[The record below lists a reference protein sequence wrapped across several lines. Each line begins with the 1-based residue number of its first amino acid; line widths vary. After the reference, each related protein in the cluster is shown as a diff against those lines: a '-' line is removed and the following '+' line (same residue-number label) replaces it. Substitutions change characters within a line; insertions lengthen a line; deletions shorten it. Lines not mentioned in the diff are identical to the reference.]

1 MIKYRSEFKLYALSD
16 DLSQFYMSLELA
28 SGQKELLLLL
38 FSQLE
43 MPTFSLLGC
52 GGQLPVGK
60 QGERSDV
67 PRGG

>member
-1 MIKYRSEFKLYALSD
+1 
-16 DLSQFYMSLELA
+16 MSKRAPA
-28 SGQKELLLLL
+28 SLLL

-67 PRGG
+67 PRGGWHPGGFPAPAPGLGWPVT